1 MLVQELHTTRSI
13 EPAKTINMGIPNST
27 VTVNGNLTATNTV
40 SGKYIKGD
48 GYQITNLSTTAGT
61 GIGNGTSNVRIV
73 ANSNIAMSVAGN
85 ANIFTVTGTGANVAG
100 TLNTTGNTTITG
112 NLVVSTN
119 ANVTGTFRVTANSNV
134 SNLGASGNITASYFL
149 GNGSQLTGIST
160 IGTGLVNGNS
170 NVTVA
175 ANGNVTVSATG
186 TANVL
191 TVASTV
197 IVPAA
202 NVIPSGNNAQTLG
215 NATNRFGTIYGSQ
228 SAIAGT
234 VVQIQNAVSGPA
246 RQTITST
253 SAVAVTGLSV
263 TFTPKYSNSI
273 ILIEADICGSH
284 TYVNSYGIYRDAAA
298 TVSSTGQTNNN
309 EPNMQAT
316 QYIGTSSNDLIYS
329 VALRHYETSANT
341 SARTYAVYCTSGWSG
356 AAYSTYINNR
366 ASNDMAGFS
375 YMTVTEIAQ

>member
-48 GYQITNLSTTAGT
+48 GYLITNLSTTAGT

>member
-48 GYQITNLSTTAGT
+48 GYLITNLSTTAGT

-134 SNLGASGNITASYFL
+134 SNLGASGHITASYFL
-149 GNGSQLTGIST
+149 GNGSQLTGMST
-160 IGTGLVNGNS
+160 IGTGVVNGNS

>member
-1 MLVQELHTTRSI
+1 MITQELHTTRSI

-40 SGKYIKGD
+40 SGKYVKGD
-48 GYQITNLSTTAGT
+48 GYQLTNLSVSAGS
-61 GIGNGTSNVRIV
+61 GISNGTSNVRIV

-85 ANIFTVTGTGANVAG
+85 ANVFTVTGTGANVAG
-100 TLNTTGNTTITG
+100 TINATGNATIGG
-112 NLVVSTN
+112 NLVVTTN
-119 ANVTGTFRVTANSNV
+119 ANITGTFRVTANSNV

-170 NVTVA
+170 NVTVV
-175 ANGNVTVSATG
+175 ANGNITFSATN

-215 NATNRFGTIYGSQ
+215 NASNRFGTIYGSQ

-234 VVQIQNAVSGPA
+234 VVQIQNATSGPA
-246 RQTITST
+246 RQTITSS
-253 SAVAVTGLSV
+253 SAVAITGLSV
-263 TFTPKYSNSI
+263 SFTPKYANSI

-284 TYVNSYGIYRDAAA
+284 TYVNSYGIFRDAAP
-298 TVSSTGQTNNN
+298 TVSTTGQTNSN
-309 EPNMQAT
+309 EANMQAT
-316 QYIGTSSNDLIYS
+316 QYIGSTSSDLIYS

-356 AAYSTYINNR
+356 VAYSTYINNR